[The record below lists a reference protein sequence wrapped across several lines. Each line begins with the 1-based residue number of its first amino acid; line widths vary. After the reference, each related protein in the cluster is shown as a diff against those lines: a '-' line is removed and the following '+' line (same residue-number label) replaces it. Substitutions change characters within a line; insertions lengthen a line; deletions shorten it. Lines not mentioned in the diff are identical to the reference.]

1 MPEYTKG
8 NNGGAGSLVAPFF
21 SQLTTARDGPDSY
34 SPHAVLLRRVTD
46 RADRLATHF
55 SSRESFSNYLAQHPL
70 SPAITV
76 KIAKEVALRQ
86 RDLSRIEEQ
95 EKIDQL
101 DGEPPSEQYRLLAML
116 SYVDPGAIFPDIPSL
131 LQLCELND
139 LHDYHRYDG
148 VAQAVIADQW
158 GQVMAYIRN
167 RWRALTG
174 EELADGRLPVLSE
187 LMRLIA
193 PVPARPAWSVELYTR
208 EARSLGHVAQPPA
221 IGRLNGLQSAL
232 TGGGQPPA
240 GQPPAGTDST
250 RASDT
255 APVPSAGTDREEPQP
270 CTLDGRC
277 SLETLNKLAGAP
289 PLRQPDR
296 GEPATAR
303 YTFPGE
309 LGHGED
315 IFYDYA
321 VMVPLPECGPFLPQI
336 VGWDYRNMA
345 AAQLLAT
352 RARGL
357 LQFLKDENLAD
368 ALGVLSDD
376 GNPPNPQTTPAFMT
390 VVAHLESLL
399 NDVLFNFPSDSPVVA
414 ARKLRGRL
422 NEAAA
427 LVRAISRNSLPF
439 HPVDPNQLLA
449 AVESAVQNFPQFEQ
463 RWTRVPTAQNGQDH
477 PEAINGFLPQTFINT
492 LKINAREV
500 PQNSHLNSYGQGD
513 NARLREYFT
522 EAVNIYPELTSLKDA
537 AAALAA
543 AVRNWSHGA
552 ALNAPSAQFQRLA
565 EALLHDVTFALARLL
580 DEIAEAIPLDRLM
593 ASAGSMRLALMVT
606 FRQYWHP
613 EGYIQGKLVGY
624 KNLAPNQ
631 KETVKRR
638 TFVKT
643 TREVSTA
650 EEFLASREEDF
661 SRSSKE
667 TAEVLR
673 ESSSQFN
680 LTASAG
686 GTFDILVGGLT
697 VNTQTGLQLHDLS
710 RQTQN
715 RVAEATM
722 KSSAKF
728 SEKREVKV
736 RQLTEIEDVQEVTSE
751 LANLNREITANYF
764 YYQLL
769 RQYVVTMELHEL
781 RPVLLRARDIP
792 APASIDDKFV
802 ADYAHILIHALP
814 AQLTVDLQET
824 VSEIETLARAM
835 IRRRADLDESR
846 AAYEQFVLTP
856 APEDTA
862 GATRWQA
869 QMDSRER
876 LLAQAKDAFVKAEDD
891 FLRARSRLDRVI
903 SHIRENR
910 TYYSQFIWRASP
922 TVDEDRLLQ
931 LEQFNGASLPEVTRG
946 LSRLG
951 YFGNEEIFEYTGQ
964 SLALLDILVRNL
976 ESGADLLRSAG
987 SSGPRGDLV
996 AFQTPL
1002 VQQLIQYYVADDI
1015 SKLNHRISSQAF
1027 FRDPVDDGDMFN
1039 ARRVQISQD
1048 ALVVETLPGQVP
1060 LLEGFQ
1066 MAHRI
1071 LDVQKACLENIHL
1084 NERIKDRP
1092 WKQDGS
1098 DTYRVYRRDGETA
1111 SQETNVDVMLS
1122 GSGPRAGGGP

>member
-1 MPEYTKG
+1 MPEYIKG
-8 NNGGAGSLVAPFF
+8 NNLGADSLVAPFF
-21 SQLTTARDGPDSY
+21 SQLITPQDGSDSY
-34 SPHAVLLRRVTD
+34 SPYPALLRRVTD

-70 SPAITV
+70 SPVLMV
-76 KIAKEVALRQ
+76 KIGREVALRK
-86 RDLSRIEEQ
+86 RDLSRIAEQ
-95 EKIDQL
+95 EKIDKL
-101 DGEPPSEQYRLLAML
+101 DGEQPSEQYRVLAML
-116 SYVDPGAIFPDIPSL
+116 NYVDAGAIFPDIPNL

-139 LHDYHRYDG
+139 LHDYYRYG
-148 VAQAVIADQW
+148 SAAQAAIAGQW

-187 LMRLIA
+187 LMQLIA
-193 PVPARPAWSVELYTR
+193 PVPARPAWSVELHSR
-208 EARSLGHVAQPPA
+208 EARSLGHLGQAPA
-221 IGRLNGLQSAL
+221 MGRLNGWQSAQ

-255 APVPSAGTDREEPQP
+255 APASSAGTDREEPEP

-277 SLETLNKLAGAP
+277 SLEALYKLAGAP

-321 VMVPLPECGPFLPQI
+321 VMVPLPECGPFRPQI

-368 ALGVLSDD
+368 ALGVLSAE
-376 GNPPNPQTTPAFMT
+376 GNPPNPQTLPAFTT

-399 NDVLFNFPSDSPVVA
+399 NEVLFNFPSDSPVVA

-422 NEAAA
+422 SEGAA
-427 LVRAISRNSLPF
+427 LVRAVSRNSLPF
-439 HPVDPNQLLA
+439 HPVDPNQLVA

-463 RWTRVPTAQNGQDH
+463 QWTRVPTARNGSDH
-477 PEAINGFLPQTFINT
+477 PEAINGFLPQTSITT
-492 LKINAREV
+492 LKINAREI
-500 PQNSHLNSYGQGD
+500 PQNSHLSSYGQGD

-522 EAVNIYPELTSLKDA
+522 EAVNIYPELAALKDA
-537 AAALAA
+537 ASALAA
-543 AVRNWSHGA
+543 AVKNWSHGA
-552 ALNAPSAQFQRLA
+552 AVNAPSAQFQRLA

-643 TREVSTA
+643 TRDVSTA
-650 EEFLASREEDF
+650 EEFLASREQDF

-680 LTASAG
+680 FTASAG

-764 YYQLL
+764 YYQLF
-769 RQYVVTMELHEL
+769 RQYAVTMELHEF

-814 AQLTVDLQET
+814 AQLAVDLQET
-824 VSEIETLARAM
+824 VSEIETLSRAM
-835 IRRRADLDESR
+835 IRRRADLDDSR

-856 APEDTA
+856 APEDTT

-891 FLRARSRLDRVI
+891 FLRTRSRLDRVI

-910 TYYSQFIWRASP
+910 TFYSQFIWRASP

-931 LEQFNGASLPEVTRG
+931 LEQFNGASLPEITRG

-964 SLALLDILVRNL
+964 SVALLDILVRNL
-976 ESGADLLRSAG
+976 ESGVDLLRSAG
-987 SSGPRGDLV
+987 GSGPRGDLI

-1002 VQQLIQYYVADDI
+1002 VQQLIQYYAADDI
-1015 SKLNHRISSQAF
+1015 STLNHRIHSQAF

-1066 MAHRI
+1066 MAHRM

-1111 SQETNVDVMLS
+1111 SQETSVDVTLP
-1122 GSGPRAGGGP
+1122 GSGPRPGGGP